1 MSGAEIALGG
11 ISAAAGTLSA
21 ANAAKQLFKPQSN
34 RMPSVVKSTD
44 TVYMHVSGEAWAY
57 VGANGEIRSKSQGQG
72 KAVVRT
78 QNVSRKK

>member
-34 RMPSVVKSTD
+34 RMPSHVISTPN
-44 TVYMHVSGEAWAY
+44 VYIHVSGEAYAY
-57 VGANGEIRSKSQGQG
+57 VGANGEVRSKSQGQG
-72 KAVVRT
+72 RAVVCR
-78 QNVSRKK
+78 QNVSKKK